1 MNIKISVI
9 TTVYNVSEYIEKTIN
24 SVLSQTFTDW
34 ELILV
39 NDCSEDDS
47 LDKIKQFNDNR
58 IKLINNEVNIGAGK
72 SRQVGIDNAKG
83 DYIIFLDGDDWLNEE
98 CLEQMYNA
106 AIKEDADIVNCKVE
120 VLNSKLNLGKNDYQ
134 ERFYNYLNNKLI
146 KRNLFEKTHY
156 SPLRIYEDINTLHR
170 LLHWS
175 KKNVKIDYVGY
186 VYNIRPNSLTTS
198 SYNAYKYAIYEA
210 LSIMENVDYFEGMEF
225 NYRHKYNAALVIK
238 LYHSRIKN
246 INENL
251 KKSMI
256 DEIETIRLWC
266 DDKQNKIFK
275 KIISNFMSK

>member
-1 MNIKISVI
+1 MKISVI
-9 TTVYNVSEYIEKTIN
+9 TTVYNVEKYIEKTIT
-24 SVLSQTFTDW
+24 SVLEQTFQDW

-39 NDCSEDDS
+39 NDKSTDNS
-47 LDKIKQFNDNR
+47 LEKIKQFNDNR
-58 IKLINNEVNIGAGK
+58 IKIVNNEENLGAGK
-72 SRQVGIDNAKG
+72 SRQVGIDNAEG
-83 DYIIFLDGDDWLNEE
+83 EYIIFLDGDDWLNSE
-98 CLEQMYNA
+98 CLEKMYNA
-106 AIKEDADIVNCKVE
+106 AIENDADIVNCKVQTANGE
-120 VLNSKLNLGKNDYQ
+120 STIKFKAID
-134 ERFYNYLNNKLI
+134 ERFYNLLTNKLI
-146 KRNLFEKTHY
+146 KKTLFEKTHY
-156 SPLRIYEDINTLHR
+156 SPLRLFEDVNTLYR

-175 KKNVKIDYVGY
+175 KKNVKIDYIGY
-186 VYNIRPNSLTTS
+186 VYNIRPNSLS
-198 SYNAYKYAIYEA
+198 NNNIFFYMNIFEA